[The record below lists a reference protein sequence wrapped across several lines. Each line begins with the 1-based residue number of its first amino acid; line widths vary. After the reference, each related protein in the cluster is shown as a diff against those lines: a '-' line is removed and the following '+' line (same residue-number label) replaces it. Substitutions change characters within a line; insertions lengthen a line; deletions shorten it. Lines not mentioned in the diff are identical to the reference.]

1 MKNASRRPLTAR
13 PPSAKA
19 KPESKLGEHEQRL
32 LHRLRGSF
40 VGGVAGEERLFL
52 PGRGAQTDRAS
63 KRQAATIEPP
73 AAGDETPRVG
83 RARSTASR
91 AQSQ

>member
-32 LHRLRGSF
+32 LHCLRGSF
-40 VGGVAGEERLFL
+40 PR
-52 PGRGAQTDRAS
+52 GRGR
-63 KRQAATIEPP
+63 RGAA
-73 AAGDETPRVG
+73 VS
-83 RARSTASR
+83 ARPGSSDGPSVETASGNHR
-91 AQSQ
+91 APRRGR